1 MQGSPPL
8 QVLALAGTEAS
19 ICKRIAGIKVEAM
32 GGSPMGGGFYL
43 ALDAI
48 TITLLFSG

>member
-8 QVLALAGTEAS
+8 QVLALAGAEAS
-19 ICKRIAGIKVEAM
+19 ICKRIAGVEVETV
-32 GGSPMGGGFYL
+32 GCRPFGRGFYL

-48 TITLLFSG
+48 TIAALLA